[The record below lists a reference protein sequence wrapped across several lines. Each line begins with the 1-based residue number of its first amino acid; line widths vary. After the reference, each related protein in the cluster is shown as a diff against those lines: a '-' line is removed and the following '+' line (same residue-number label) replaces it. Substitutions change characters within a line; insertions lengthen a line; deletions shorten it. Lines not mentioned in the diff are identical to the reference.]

1 MKLRHLATLVL
12 AMAFLVQPRAQD
24 DALMKL
30 VLENNR
36 RLKVAREALQLAV
49 LEAGTGNT
57 PPDPEVEFGYLFGS
71 PADLG
76 NRVDIEI
83 TQQLDFPTVY
93 AHRSKLKQHK
103 TDRAELQYI
112 LTRQEVLLEARQLWI
127 EQVYLNQL
135 GTLLG
140 ERLRQAR
147 TIQSH
152 MERKLETGEAS
163 MLDLGQS
170 KLMVVSLEGE
180 YADLLAGAE
189 DLRLGIREIS
199 GGKDMEIKDT
209 LYPLSSSIEA
219 DSLLEAYR
227 MGSYVQ
233 YFNQELLVKE
243 AELDVIKSLHLPRLA
258 AGYYS
263 ESVTDADF
271 RGFRVGVS
279 LPLWEHA
286 NTIKTARSEV
296 AVAEAEIDRFVF
308 QQEQEVRQKLNRLES
323 YRNRVQLLEEAL
335 GMVNTQA
342 LLATSLENG
351 EISMSEYYYTSDIY
365 YRNRVQL
372 LRYKKELKL
381 QEAELMK
388 IYL

>member
-1 MKLRHLATLVL
+1 
-12 AMAFLVQPRAQD
+12 
-24 DALMKL
+24 MKL

-36 RLKVAREALQLAV
+36 KLKVAREALQLAV

-57 PPDPEVEFGYLFGS
+57 PPDPEVEFGYLFGH
-71 PADLG
+71 PTDLG

-103 TDRAELQYI
+103 SDRAELQYI
-112 LTRQEVLLEARQLWI
+112 LTRQQVLLEARQLWI

-152 MERKLETGEAS
+152 MEKKLEAGEAS

-170 KLMVVSLEGE
+170 QLMVASLEAEHGE
-180 YADLLAGAE
+180 LLARAE
-189 DLRLGIREIS
+189 DLRLGIREIT
-199 GGKDMEIKDT
+199 GGTDLEIRDT
-209 LYPLSSSIEA
+209 IYPLSSTIVA
-219 DSLLEAYR
+219 DSLLNAYR
-227 MGSYVQ
+227 LGSYVQ
-233 YFNQELLVKE
+233 YFDQQLLVKE

-323 YRNRVQLLEEAL
+323 YRSRARNLEKAL
-335 GMVNTQA
+335 GMVNSQA
-342 LLATSLENG
+342 LLATALENG
-351 EISMSEYYYTSDIY
+351 EISMSEYFYTSDIFF
-365 YRNRVQL
+365 RNQAQL
-372 LRYKKELKL
+372 LRYKKELRL
-381 QEAELMK
+381 QEAELMR

>member
-1 MKLRHLATLVL
+1 MVL
-12 AMAFLVQPRAQD
+12 SMAFLVQPKAQNA

-30 VLENNR
+30 VLEKNR
-36 RLKVAREALQLAV
+36 KLKVAREALQLAV

-57 PPDPEVEFGYLFGS
+57 PPDPEVEFGYLFGA
-71 PADLG
+71 PQDLG
-76 NRVDIEI
+76 NRIDIEI
-83 TQQLDFPTVY
+83 SQQLDFPTVY
-93 AHRSKLKQHK
+93 AHRSKLKQYK

-112 LTRQEVLLEARQLWI
+112 LIRQEVLLKARQLWI

-135 GTLLG
+135 GTLLRG
-140 ERLRQAR
+140 RLREAQ

-152 MERKLETGEAS
+152 MEQKLESGEAS

-170 KLMVVSLEGE
+170 RLMVASLEGE
-180 YADLLAGAE
+180 HTDLLARTQ
-189 DLRLGIREIS
+189 DLRLGIREIT
-199 GGKDMEIKDT
+199 GGTDMEIRDT
-209 LYPLSSSIEA
+209 LYPLSSSIVA

-227 MGSYVQ
+227 LGSYVQ
-233 YFNQELLVKE
+233 YFDQQLLVKE

-263 ESVTDADF
+263 ESVSDAAF
-271 RGFRVGVS
+271 RGFRLGVS

-308 QQEQEVRQKLNRLES
+308 QQEQEVRQKLTRFES
-323 YRNRVQLLEEAL
+323 YRIRAQKLEEAL
-335 GMVNTQA
+335 GAVNSQD
-342 LLATSLENG
+342 LLAIALENG
-351 EISMSEYYYTSDIY
+351 EISMSEYFYTSDIY
-365 YRNRVQL
+365 FRNQAQL
-372 LRYKKELKL
+372 LRYKKELWL

-388 IYL
+388 IYF